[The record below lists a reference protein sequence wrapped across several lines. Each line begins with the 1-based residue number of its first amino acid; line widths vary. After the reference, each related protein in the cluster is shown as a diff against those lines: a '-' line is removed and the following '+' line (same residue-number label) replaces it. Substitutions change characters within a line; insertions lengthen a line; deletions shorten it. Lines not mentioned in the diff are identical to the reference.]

1 MPKRRCVDTGQGL
14 RRAHCAKP
22 FKAQFVLRD
31 ESFETALEQTV
42 ATAIPRAGGRVT
54 VPSCSGQGNIVDL
67 LMWLPRQDKN
77 LFNPAAV
84 EVRERVDSDELPA
97 VQGKLAE
104 FVRSAGLGCGLIVV
118 NSVNLE
124 RERRRLP
131 PVPTIYVTRRSYR
144 GSRPATIAKSGSA
157 SSWLPLV
164 NECGLER

>member
-1 MPKRRCVDTGQGL
+1 MLKRRCVDTGQGL
-14 RRAHCAKP
+14 RRPHCANP
-22 FKAQFVLRD
+22 FKTQLVFRD

-42 ATAIPRAGGRVT
+42 ATAILRAGGRVT

-84 EVRERVDSDELPA
+84 EVRERVDSNELPA
-97 VQGKLAE
+97 LQRTLAE

-118 NSVNLE
+118 NSVDPE
-124 RERRRLP
+124 SERRRLA
-131 PVPTIYVTRRSYR
+131 PVPTIYVIGVHEMTSKLEH
-144 GSRPATIAKSGSA
+144 SELA
-157 SSWLPLV
+157 SWLKV